1 MMKLVFVLVP
11 NYTLRQH
18 TTGGAIVDVTLLT
31 LRDLQ
36 PALRRPFETCIYKEP
51 SFLSK
56 IYVSGIIRQVDCRDN
71 CQCFFLSTDWV
82 SALTVV
88 PL

>member
-11 NYTLRQH
+11 TYTLRQH

-36 PALRRPFETCIYKEP
+36 PPLRRPFETCIYIEP
-51 SFLSK
+51 SYLNKF
-56 IYVSGIIRQVDCRDN
+56 YDSGIIRQVDCRDN
-71 CQCFFLSTDWV
+71 CHFFFSTNWV